1 MTEEK
6 TKRKEFLLEY
16 IKEICLSTIVA
27 EYFSMNT
34 AVLGSEENLKKAV
47 KQFAEY
53 ADEDQKNYPL
63 GYMFDLEKYHCFSVT
78 YDPAVNQLYIRLVLP
93 HVGETEQVH
102 PVNAHEVT
110 MEDLLGVFNQTKG
123 EYESF
128 SHFPSISFEQFLA
141 NCSDV
146 KVVYATEQVLE
157 SLAENLWK

>member
-16 IKEICLSTIVA
+16 IKELCLSTIVA

-53 ADEDQKNYPL
+53 AAKDQKNYPL

-93 HVGETEQVH
+93 NVGEAEQVH

-128 SHFPSISFEQFLA
+128 SHFPSITFEQFLA
-141 NCSDV
+141 NCSTAKTFYV
-146 KVVYATEQVLE
+146 TQELLE
-157 SLAENLWK
+157 SVGKKLME

>member
-16 IKEICLSTIVA
+16 IKELCLSTIVA

-78 YDPAVNQLYIRLVLP
+78 YDPAVNQLYPAGFAICR
-93 HVGETEQVH
+93 
-102 PVNAHEVT
+102 
-110 MEDLLGVFNQTKG
+110 
-123 EYESF
+123 
-128 SHFPSISFEQFLA
+128 
-141 NCSDV
+141 
-146 KVVYATEQVLE
+146 
-157 SLAENLWK
+157 

>member
-6 TKRKEFLLEY
+6 NKRKEFLLEY
-16 IKEICLSTIVA
+16 IKELCLSTIVA

-93 HVGETEQVH
+93 DVGETKQVH
-102 PVNAHEVT
+102 PVNANEVT

-128 SHFPSISFEQFLA
+128 SHFPSITFEQFLA
-141 NCSDV
+141 NCSTAKTFYV
-146 KVVYATEQVLE
+146 TQEVLE
-157 SLAENLWK
+157 SVGKKLME

>member
-16 IKEICLSTIVA
+16 IKELCLSTIVA

-93 HVGETEQVH
+93 YVGETEQVH

-128 SHFPSISFEQFLA
+128 SHFPSITFEQFLA
-141 NCSDV
+141 NCSTAKTFYV
-146 KVVYATEQVLE
+146 TQELLE
-157 SLAENLWK
+157 SVGKKLME